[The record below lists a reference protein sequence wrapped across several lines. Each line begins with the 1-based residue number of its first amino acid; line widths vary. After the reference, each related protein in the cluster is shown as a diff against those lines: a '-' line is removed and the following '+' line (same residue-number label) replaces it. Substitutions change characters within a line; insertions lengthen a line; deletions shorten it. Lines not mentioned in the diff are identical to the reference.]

1 MPQSG
6 SPQVALDARRFVRR
20 SVGALLLGLLM
31 FQSWGFGER
40 DCLIGGMSEMGAM
53 SEVGAMAGMASMA
66 AEQPMTPTVPDQ
78 MPPCDHADLSL
89 SCQPCSAFVTT
100 TGLPIVAGAAITSRF
115 TPESRL
121 MPAAR
126 DIAPDVP
133 PPRV

>member
-6 SPQVALDARRFVRR
+6 SPQFALDARRFVRR

-31 FQSWGFGER
+31 FQSWGVATRE
-40 DCLIGGMSEMGAM
+40 CSIGEMGAM
-53 SEVGAMAGMASMA
+53 SEVGALAGMGSMA
-66 AEQPMTPTVPDQ
+66 AEPPTAPTGPEQ
-78 MPPCDHADLSL
+78 SPPCDHAGQSL
-89 SCQPCSAFVTT
+89 ACQPCSVFVTT
-100 TGLPIVAGAAITSRF
+100 TGVPIVAEAAIASRL
-115 TPESRL
+115 TPELRL

>member
-31 FQSWGFGER
+31 FQSWGVATRECSI
-40 DCLIGGMSEMGAM
+40 DEMGAM

-100 TGLPIVAGAAITSRF
+100 TGVPIVAGAAIASRF
-115 TPESRL
+115 TPELRL